1 MEKSDGE
8 RTEGSGDANDQAIA
22 ICELSR
28 EVDLV
33 TRSALLELDAGDGV
47 AWLDHGCDGVCVGGR
62 REEIGRVGDEQEK
75 RRIVYLLWYDIVGCV
90 GNVDPFMPLRHP
102 SSRQSTPPAHQLPSS
117 LRVSRPHYSRTPVC
131 LRPRQSDKWTNSK
144 SSSRPHPPC
153 APSPDPVLVLIK
165 VLL

>member
-47 AWLDHGCDGVCVGGR
+47 AWLDHGCDGVCVGGK
-62 REEIGRVGDEQEK
+62 REEIGRVGREEE
-75 RRIVYLLWYDIVGCV
+75 
-90 GNVDPFMPLRHP
+90 N
-102 SSRQSTPPAHQLPSS
+102 
-117 LRVSRPHYSRTPVC
+117 C
-131 LRPRQSDKWTNSK
+131 LFIFCGMTSWG
-144 SSSRPHPPC
+144 
-153 APSPDPVLVLIK
+153 V
-165 VLL
+165 

>member
-62 REEIGRVGDEQEK
+62 REEIGRELEMNK
-75 RRIVYLLWYDIVGCV
+75 RRGELFIYLLWYDIVGCV

-102 SSRQSTPPAHQLPSS
+102 SSRQPTPPAHQLPSS
-117 LRVSRPHYSRTPVC
+117 LRVSRPPLFS
-131 LRPRQSDKWTNSK
+131 NSCVPQAA
-144 SSSRPHPPC
+144 S
-153 APSPDPVLVLIK
+153 IG
-165 VLL
+165 